1 MKISILLSLALFTA
15 IPGLAAAGD
24 DAARRAS
31 LVILDETAVRNLGL
45 ATAPVGP
52 ADFEETVF
60 ALGQIEV
67 FPGRRA
73 VVSSRIAGRAIEVR
87 AKHDHDLEQGEIA
100 VIVES
105 RQFGEPPPRIEL
117 TSPLTG
123 IVSATHVVPGQPVE
137 PNDVLVEILDLTEVY
152 AIARVPDHF
161 AGQLK
166 RGQKA
171 RITAV
176 AAGGTAFDATLEHLG
191 VIADAASGTVEA
203 AFRVKNPQLVL
214 RPGMRAEFA
223 IITDRHAGV
232 TSVPK
237 AAIQGEGASRFVYVR
252 DFDLKNAFAKVP
264 VVLGRS
270 NDQSVEIVSG
280 LFPADEV
287 VVRGGYALASA
298 GGGTLSLKEALDSAH
313 GHAHNADGSEV
324 AAGQPDDAAT
334 PHTHGATD
342 THDHRWMIVSGLL
355 FVALVAVSLRLR
367 QVSAARNRG
376 ET

>member
-1 MKISILLSLALFTA
+1 MKLSALLSFALLTTVS
-15 IPGLAAAGD
+15 GLAVGND
-24 DAARRAS
+24 EAARRAS

-45 ATAPVGP
+45 ATTPVGP

-67 FPGRRA
+67 LPGRRA
-73 VVSSRIAGRAIEVR
+73 VVSSRIAGRAVEVR
-87 AKHDHDLEQGEIA
+87 AKHDHDLAQGEIA

-123 IVSATHVVPGQPVE
+123 IVSATHVVPGQPVG
-137 PNDVLVEILDLTEVY
+137 PDDVLVEILDLTEVY

-161 AGQLK
+161 AGKLK

-176 AAGGTAFDATLEHLG
+176 AADGMVFDATLEHLG
-191 VIADAASGTVEA
+191 VIADATSGTVEA

-223 IITDRHAGV
+223 IITDRRAGV

-237 AAIQGEGASRFVYVR
+237 TAIQGEGASRFVYVR
-252 DFDLKNAFAKVP
+252 DFDLPNAFAKVP

-270 NDQSVEIVSG
+270 NDRSVEIVSG

-287 VVRGGYALASA
+287 VIRGGYALASA
-298 GGGTLSLKEALDSAH
+298 GGGTLSLKEALDAAH
-313 GHAHNADGSEV
+313 GHAHNPDGSELT
-324 AAGQPDDAAT
+324 AGQPAAAA
-334 PHTHGATD
+334 PHAHPPSSS
-342 THDHRWMIVSGLL
+342 RERLWMIISGVL
-355 FVALVAVSLRLR
+355 FVALVAVSFRR
-367 QVSAARNRG
+367 RRDQADFNRG